1 MLATDP
7 LSLVFLFCFLFGLL
21 FLLAVAFLGHFGH
34 GHAAV
39 GHDAGVGHGIG
50 HGLVHGFQTHVSD
63 PFHAAHAPASHSHG
77 GTHAANGQHTG
88 TQSNDAGH
96 HFSLLSLFNPTAIV
110 LFLLW
115 FGFFGYM
122 FHNAANLALP
132 FTIIGAVVGGFIVAA
147 LIISLLDRLIGQ
159 SEASTV
165 QDLSERTG
173 LVGKVNRTIPSNN
186 LGEIIYV
193 SPGGHR
199 KSIPARALDGSRL
212 ERGQE
217 IVVLNYQGGVAEVD
231 TWEHFIEQ
239 EGDKLNAGEVDELQ
253 ALLNDLEA
261 QDTYV
266 MRQNM
271 QKE

>member
-34 GHAAV
+34 GHGHATV
-39 GHDAGVGHGIG
+39 GHHTGVG

-63 PFHAAHAPASHSHG
+63 PFHAAHATAIHGNG
-77 GTHAANGQHTG
+77 GTHTANGQHTG
-88 TQSNDAGH
+88 GQSSDASH
-96 HFSLLSLFNPTAIV
+96 HFSLLALFNPTAIV

-147 LIISLLDRLIGQ
+147 IIISLLDRLIGQ

-165 QDLSERTG
+165 QDISERTG
-173 LVGKVNRTIPSNN
+173 LVGKVNKTIPANS

-199 KSIPARALDGSRL
+199 KSIPARTLDSRRL

-217 IVVLNYQGGVAEVD
+217 IVVLNYQRGIAEVD

-253 ALLNDLEA
+253 ALLNNLET

>member
-21 FLLAVAFLGHFGH
+21 FLLAVAFLGHLGH
-34 GHAAV
+34 GHATV
-39 GHDAGVGHGIG
+39 GHHAGVG

-63 PFHAAHAPASHSHG
+63 PFHASHASAIHGNG

-88 TQSNDAGH
+88 GQGNDGGH
-96 HFSLLSLFNPTAIV
+96 HFSLLALFNPTAIV

-115 FGFFGYM
+115 FGLLGYL
-122 FHNAANLALP
+122 FHNVTNLAPSL
-132 FTIIGAVVGGFIVAA
+132 TLIGAIVGGFIVAA
-147 LIISLLDRLIGQ
+147 LIVSALDRLIGR

-165 QDLSERTG
+165 QDISERTG

-199 KSIPARALDGSRL
+199 KGVPARTMDGRRL

-217 IVVLNYQGGVAEVD
+217 IVVLNYQHGIAEVD

-253 ALLNDLEA
+253 ALLNDLET

-271 QKE
+271 QQE